1 MEQRSR
7 RRASATTSGI
17 APISSS
23 TCASPSGPAGPSEAA
38 RAATTALRGRTRKD
52 GGMSASTATA
62 DLVVV
67 GAGILGLAVAREA
80 LLRDPALRVHVLERE
95 DRVGAHQTG
104 HNSGVVHAGI
114 YYTPGSLKARL
125 CVEGARDLYAFCER
139 HAVPVERCG
148 KVIVAVTPD
157 EVPGLEA
164 LEWRGRQNGVPG
176 LRRLDRDG
184 LREIEPHAEGVAA
197 LHSPATGIA
206 DFPAVA
212 RALAAEVAERGG
224 RITLGCA
231 VTGVDSRPRD
241 VVMQTAQGEIAG
253 RNAVFCAGAW
263 SDRLAVA
270 SGAPADP
277 RIVPFRGAY
286 LRLRPER
293 RKLVRSL
300 IYPVPDPSLPF
311 LGVHLTRHVD
321 GDVLVGPTALMAG
334 ARDAYRLGRVRPRDL
349 GASLAWP
356 GTWRMAR
363 RWWRTGLQEVGYA
376 ANRAAFVRAAQ
387 RYVPE
392 LEPGDVLPG
401 PSGVRAQALARNG
414 ALVDDF
420 VISHTGRALHVRNAP
435 SPAATSS
442 LAIARLIADRAQ
454 EAFGLAGR
462 SDDRGRETAH
472 GAA

>member
-1 MEQRSR
+1 M
-7 RRASATTSGI
+7 
-17 APISSS
+17 
-23 TCASPSGPAGPSEAA
+23 SE
-38 RAATTALRGRTRKD
+38 RT
-52 GGMSASTATA
+52 

-80 LLRDPALRVHVLERE
+80 LLRDPDLTVRVVDRE

-114 YYTPGSLKARL
+114 YYAPGSLKARL
-125 CVEGARDLYAFCER
+125 CVEGARDLYAFCDR
-139 HAVPVERCG
+139 HGVPVERCG
-148 KVIVAVTPD
+148 KVIVATSTD
-157 EVPGLEA
+157 EVPGLDA

-176 LRRLDRDG
+176 LRRLDRHE
-184 LREIEPHAEGVAA
+184 LRELEPHAEGIAA
-197 LHSPATGIA
+197 LHSPATGIV

-212 RALAAEVAERGG
+212 RALAGEVIERGG
-224 RITLGCA
+224 RIALGCA
-231 VTGVDSRPRD
+231 VTGVDSRPD
-241 VVMQTAQGEIAG
+241 EVVLRTSQGEVVA
-253 RNAVFCAGAW
+253 RHAVFCAGAW

-270 SGAPADP
+270 AGAPADP

-293 RKLVRSL
+293 RDLVRSL
-300 IYPVPDPSLPF
+300 IYPVPDPALPF
-311 LGVHLTRHVD
+311 LGVHLTKHID
-321 GDVLVGPTALMAG
+321 GDVLVGPTALMVG
-334 ARDAYRLGRVRPRDL
+334 ARDAYRVSRMRPKDL
-349 GASLAWP
+349 AATLAWP
-356 GTWRMAR
+356 GTFRMAR
-363 RWWRTGLQEVGYA
+363 RFWRTGLAEMGYA

-392 LEPGDVLPG
+392 LQPEDVLPG
-401 PSGVRAQALARNG
+401 PSGVRAQALGRDG
-414 ALVDDF
+414 KLVDDF

-454 EAFGLAGR
+454 EAFGLRAR
-462 SDDRGRETAH
+462 TDNDRREAAH

>member
-1 MEQRSR
+1 MSD
-7 RRASATTSGI
+7 TT
-17 APISSS
+17 
-23 TCASPSGPAGPSEAA
+23 
-38 RAATTALRGRTRKD
+38 
-52 GGMSASTATA
+52 

-80 LLRDPALRVHVLERE
+80 LRRDPDLRLRVLERE
-95 DRVGAHQTG
+95 DRVGAHQTA

-114 YYTPGSLKARL
+114 YYAPGSLKARL
-125 CVEGARDLYAFCER
+125 CVEGARELYAFCEQHGSR
-139 HAVPVERCG
+139 AERCG
-148 KVIVAVTPD
+148 KVIVATSAA
-157 EVPGLEA
+157 ELPGLDM

-176 LRRLDRDG
+176 LRRLDRRG
-184 LREIEPHAEGVAA
+184 LRELEPHAEGVAA

-212 RALAAEVAERGG
+212 RALAGDVAARGG
-224 RITLGCA
+224 AIVLGCP
-231 VTGVDSRPRD
+231 VTGVDTGRAREVVLQTTQGD
-241 VVMQTAQGEIAG
+241 VAA
-253 RNAVFCAGAW
+253 RHAVFCAGAW
-263 SDRLAVA
+263 SDRLAVLA
-270 SGAPADP
+270 GAPADP

-293 RKLVRSL
+293 RELVNAL
-300 IYPVPDPSLPF
+300 IYPVPDPALPF

-321 GDVLVGPTALMAG
+321 GDVLVGPTALMAP
-334 ARDAYRLGRVRPRDL
+334 ARDAYRLRHVRPRDVAATL
-349 GASLAWP
+349 GWP

-363 RWWRTGLQEVGYA
+363 RFWRTGLAEVGYA

-392 LEPGDVLPG
+392 LREGDVLPG
-401 PSGVRAQALARNG
+401 PSGVRAQALGRDG

-420 VISHTGRALHVRNAP
+420 VISRTGRALHVRNAP

-442 LAIARLIADRAQ
+442 LAIARLIADRAH
-454 EAFGLAGR
+454 EAFGLFLRA
-462 SDDRGRETAH
+462 DDSRTKAAD

>member
-1 MEQRSR
+1 MSD
-7 RRASATTSGI
+7 TT
-17 APISSS
+17 
-23 TCASPSGPAGPSEAA
+23 
-38 RAATTALRGRTRKD
+38 
-52 GGMSASTATA
+52 

-80 LLRDPALRVHVLERE
+80 LLRDPDLRVRVIERE

-114 YYTPGSLKARL
+114 YYAPGSLKARL
-125 CVEGARDLYAFCER
+125 CVEGARDLYAFCEQHGIR
-139 HAVPVERCG
+139 AERCG
-148 KVIVAVTPD
+148 KVIVATSPA
-157 EVPGLEA
+157 EVPGLDA

-176 LRRLDRDG
+176 LRRLDRRQ
-184 LREIEPHAEGVAA
+184 LRELEPHAEGVAA

-212 RALAAEVAERGG
+212 RALAADVAERGG
-224 RITLGCA
+224 TIVLGCA
-231 VTGVDSRPRD
+231 ITGVDTGRSGE
-241 VVMQTAQGEIAG
+241 VVLQTTQGEVAAKH
-253 RNAVFCAGAW
+253 AVFCAGAW
-263 SDRLAVA
+263 SDRLAVLA
-270 SGAPADP
+270 GAPADP

-293 RKLVRSL
+293 RGLVNAL
-300 IYPVPDPSLPF
+300 IYPVPDPALPF
-311 LGVHLTRHVD
+311 LGVHLTKHVD
-321 GDVLVGPTALMAG
+321 GDVLVGPTALMAP
-334 ARDAYRLGRVRPRDL
+334 ARDAYRLRQVSPRDL
-349 GASLAWP
+349 AATLGWP
-356 GTWRMAR
+356 GTYRMAR
-363 RWWRTGLQEVGYA
+363 RFWRTGLAEMGYA
-376 ANRAAFVRAAQ
+376 ANRAAFVRAAR

-392 LEPGDVLPG
+392 LGEDDVLPG
-401 PSGVRAQALARNG
+401 PSGVRAQALGRDG

-454 EAFGLAGR
+454 EAFGLFPR
-462 SDDRGRETAH
+462 TDDTRREAAH